1 MGIVPNRNAKNEK
14 TGKSFD
20 FPALVDQTL
29 QISNL
34 SFIEGLLQIQAFID
48 WLDR

>member
-20 FPALVDQTL
+20 FPALVEQVL
-29 QISNL
+29 EISNG
-34 SFIEGLLQIQAFID
+34 FIAGFKAVMAFNRD
-48 WLDR
+48 LPL